1 MMGSAGRSSVIVEE
15 DLQTRRTTHSLLW
28 LLFTNF
34 RTLTVHS
41 QGPQALELRRYC
53 VSGLARQRIGWDRP
67 PLLETG
73 LTLFI
78 LKLYYSSYLLAVASD
93 GLTEFLWRSLLPCTC
108 LAHPRELSVLRSQL
122 LVRAV
127 ASALFAPCKYSSCL
141 SQLGHP
147 DSIFFSWITFIFL
160 SISMSL
166 FSYALCF
173 CYTLVF
179 CVFFFLPGA
188 LTDFSP
194 LTIQFPNLFQTRL
207 KYSIS
212 STSHFPRSTL
222 PPPAA
227 LHHLKAYICCTPVL
241 LGVPIIAILGVPLSH
256 IALFLGLFP
265 HFVRA
270 YHQVTFWPERCFW
283 ECLSLKI
290 SLFFPPWCFQR
301 VQNSGR
307 KPPFSLSSTAS
318 DVL

>member
-160 SISMSL
+160 SISMSV

-179 CVFFFLPGA
+179 CVFFFSQG
-188 LTDFSP
+188 
-194 LTIQFPNLFQTRL
+194 
-207 KYSIS
+207 
-212 STSHFPRSTL
+212 H
-222 PPPAA
+222 
-227 LHHLKAYICCTPVL
+227 
-241 LGVPIIAILGVPLSH
+241 
-256 IALFLGLFP
+256 
-265 HFVRA
+265 
-270 YHQVTFWPERCFW
+270 
-283 ECLSLKI
+283 
-290 SLFFPPWCFQR
+290 
-301 VQNSGR
+301 
-307 KPPFSLSSTAS
+307 
-318 DVL
+318 